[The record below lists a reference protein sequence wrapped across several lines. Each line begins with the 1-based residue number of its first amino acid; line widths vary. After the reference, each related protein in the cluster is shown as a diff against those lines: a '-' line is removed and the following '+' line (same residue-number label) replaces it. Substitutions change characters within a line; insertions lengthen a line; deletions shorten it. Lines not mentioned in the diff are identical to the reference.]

1 MKNLIKTLTFAVL
14 MMAGVG
20 SAQAQSLKQNSNRP
34 EVIAKQQVE
43 VLSKQLSL
51 NGDQQRAIFRALA
64 SKESNYQ
71 KYVNGQDLNDT
82 KVKADKKR
90 TDETLDTA
98 MKKALTKDQYQ
109 RWIELQ
115 KQ

>member
-1 MKNLIKTLTFAVL
+1 MKNLIKIVAIAVL
-14 MMAGVG
+14 MIAGVG
-20 SAQAQSLKQNSNRP
+20 SAQAQSLKQNADRP

-43 VLSKQLSL
+43 ILSQQLGL

-71 KYVNGQDLNDT
+71 KYVNGKDLNDA

-90 TDETLDTA
+90 TDETLDAA
-98 MKKALTKDQYQ
+98 MKKALSKDQYQ
-109 RWIELQ
+109 QWVELQ